1 MKEKRSLKLITDFV
15 NGYADGWYFAIGE
28 YFKDA
33 LDIKYTE
40 RREPFLIN
48 GIRQYEIVERNGIKR
63 KKLLSKTVMR
73 WTQGKCFSFA
83 EGHILYDTPKAYLEW
98 KEALNHIKL
107 ACFIIRAV
115 PSGTNGDGVFSG
127 GSVTFQLS
135 KPNEQKDGLETIGQY
150 HLSQDEFI
158 HFLKSGRGLIEYGT

>member
-1 MKEKRSLKLITDFV
+1 MKKSRSLKLIANFI
-15 NGYADGWYFAIGE
+15 NGYADGWYFAVGE
-28 YFKDA
+28 CFKDV

-48 GIRQYEIVERNGIKR
+48 GVRQYEIVRKNGIE
-63 KKLLSKTVMR
+63 KKKPLSKTVMR

-98 KEALNHIKL
+98 KEALKHIKL
-107 ACFIIRAV
+107 ACFIVRAT
-115 PSGTNGDGVFSG
+115 PSGINGDGTFSG

-135 KPNEQKDGLETIGQY
+135 KPNEQKDGLETIRQY
-150 HLSQDEFI
+150 HLGQKEFVR
-158 HFLKSGRGLIEYGT
+158 FLKSGELDHN